1 MNNFKIIYRILKYL
15 EAALDVTAP
24 DMTPIKA
31 ESLGLTE
38 ERWKSL
44 MLMLHKEGYI
54 EGLSYKQYVGEESVM
69 RVEKVKITLKGLEYL
84 EENSMMR
91 KIKDATTG
99 VVSLAA
105 DVIGTIKP

>member
-15 EAALDVTAP
+15 EAALDVASP

-38 ERWKSL
+38 ERWKAL

-54 EGLSYKQYVGEESVM
+54 EGLSFKQYVGEESVM

-84 EENSMMR
+84 EENSLMQ
-91 KIKDATTG
+91 KIKNAAMD
-99 VVSLAA
+99 VV
-105 DVIGTIKP
+105 DIIT

>member
-84 EENSMMR
+84 EENSLMQ
-91 KIKDATTG
+91 KIKNAAMD
-99 VVSLAA
+99 VV
-105 DVIGTIKP
+105 DIIT